1 MIIDFNRTVAY
12 VCPGCGDVAYGK
24 FSLFELSG
32 GRSISVSC
40 DCGKSSLKISY
51 KNDKI
56 YSITVGCQVCEKEH
70 EYAVPLTE
78 LLHQQLLEF
87 SCPELLMGLIF
98 VGDDGSEFRNSR
110 CLDSINNAG
119 LLFSKDVA
127 STIIATPSTEATI
140 HIKQN
145 FPLPLTI
152 LSTSVTIEV
161 QDPENS

>member
-1 MIIDFNRTVAY
+1 MIIDFNRTVSY

-51 KNDKI
+51 KNDKV

-87 SCPELLMGLIF
+87 SCPELLMGLVFI
-98 VGDDGSEFRNSR
+98 GDEEKVKRAVEENNKYINEILATCEMNGNTYYALVPAGSDEDSEF
-110 CLDSINNAG
+110 LEYVILKLEKEEDG
-119 LLFSKDVA
+119 
-127 STIIATPSTEATI
+127 EE
-140 HIKQN
+140 KQQS
-145 FPLPLTI
+145 FFK
-152 LSTSVTIEV
+152 
-161 QDPENS
+161 